1 MTISLSGH
9 LSTNTL
15 LPQPPVKLQDSRPIL
30 ALATH
35 VRNYSSTECTRPKSG
50 TSAKTDNLIA
60 TSCQNS
66 KTRTNAAT
74 ANDALIAAVYD
85 DMIQEINHYIES
97 NPDALNEF
105 TRLGPMLLELKE
117 AFRVMRNG
125 SEEDMKLDAAGKK
138 LGELSGYSD
147 WKLPEHLK
155 KLDEMWDSLW
165 NSRREITRITNQK
178 VEWCGR
184 WCGEEG
190 CPQAPETDKIEQA
203 KKMED
208 RKPGDEKEEL
218 KMRTLNLLS
227 QQLRANRLL
236 VQQVKDQKLEQD
248 DLKLRLLKTEQR
260 LQKLEGTIYDNENQD
275 NENGDHES
283 VSQEL
288 RYQRLLSEMDPQ
300 GEDGRRNTS
309 TRITPATADDL
320 FDEQQR
326 LDDAWRDYESKLGQG
341 KKV

>member
-1 MTISLSGH
+1 MTVSLSSH

-15 LPQPPVKLQDSRPIL
+15 LPQPPVKLQNSRPIL
-30 ALATH
+30 AMATH

-50 TSAKTDNLIA
+50 TSVKTDNLIA

-66 KTRTNAAT
+66 KTRNNAAI

-85 DMIQEINHYIES
+85 DMIQEVNHYIES
-97 NPDALNEF
+97 NTDALKEF
-105 TRLGPMLLELKE
+105 TRLGPMLQELKE
-117 AFRVMRNG
+117 AFRVLRNG
-125 SEEDMKLDAAGKK
+125 SEEDMKIDAAGTK

-155 KLDEMWDSLW
+155 KLDEMWHSLW
-165 NSRREITRITNQK
+165 NSRREITRLRSQK
-178 VEWCGR
+178 FDWCGR
-184 WCGEEG
+184 WCGEDG
-190 CPQAPETDKIEQA
+190 CPQAPVIEKIEPA
-203 KKMED
+203 EEMED

-227 QQLRANRLL
+227 QQLRANRVL

-248 DLKLRLLKTEQR
+248 DLKLRLQETEQR
-260 LQKLEGTIYDNENQD
+260 VQKLEGSIYDNENQD
-275 NENGDHES
+275 DENDDHES
-283 VSQEL
+283 VSQKL
-288 RYQRLLSEMDPQ
+288 RYQGLFRDMDPH
-300 GEDGRRNTS
+300 GEDGRRNSS
-309 TRITPATADDL
+309 TEIIPATADDL

-326 LDDAWRDYESKLGQG
+326 LDDAWRDYEARLGQG